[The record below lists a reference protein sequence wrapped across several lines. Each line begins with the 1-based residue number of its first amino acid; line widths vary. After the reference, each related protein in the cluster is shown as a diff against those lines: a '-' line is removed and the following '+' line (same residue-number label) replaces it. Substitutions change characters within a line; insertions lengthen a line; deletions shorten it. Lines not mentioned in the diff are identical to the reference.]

1 MILPGQ
7 YNSTAPYRLLEA
19 AARGKIGID
28 HRFLHAILDRP
39 AESVPDLLRFAEQD
53 RKNDAVDLDQDL
65 LAIFAAL
72 RTPDALPFYISFLR
86 THPEDA
92 PDELV
97 EAVTPLGAAA
107 LEPLLALYEDLGEEQ
122 GGEVA
127 FLLAALGVHESRI
140 LKMFLDR
147 LEYDAS
153 DAALLLQMYGDP
165 SALPAL
171 ERLLAEVPESDD
183 WLRRQLV
190 ESIDALKAG
199 VARSEEA
206 SPPFDIWPLYAEVA
220 APRFDLLTESERLRV
235 FDSESPDL
243 RAGAAASFVSQELS
257 EEAQRRLL
265 KLAKE
270 DPDAVVR
277 GRAWEALS
285 DALEDAKI
293 RNAMLAVAEDTH
305 APVEERGGA
314 VSGLAQESGDP
325 RVRRAIEKLYDEPA
339 GRAKALE
346 AMWRSLDR
354 SFGPYPVRHLSD
366 PDAEIR
372 RNAIWCIGHL
382 KLQQEAP
389 RLTPMFEDDEFRVD
403 ALFAYAMA
411 YPGEVSRS
419 RAKSVLQKIED
430 LANGLSEDE
439 LELVEVGIDQR
450 LMLQG
455 QEPVFSGEPEV
466 EPVVNGKSKVG
477 RNDLCPCGSGKKYKN
492 CCGG

>member
-1 MILPGQ
+1 MILPEQ

-39 AESVPDLLRFAEQD
+39 AEAVPDLVRFAAED
-53 RKNDAVDLDQDL
+53 RENDAVDLDEDL
-65 LAIFAAL
+65 LAIFASL
-72 RTPDALPFYISFLR
+72 RTPEAIPFYIGYLR
-86 THPEDA
+86 RHSEDA

-97 EAVTPLGAAA
+97 EAVSPHGAAA
-107 LEPLLALYEDLGEEQ
+107 LEPLLAVYEELGEEL

-127 FLLAALGVHESRI
+127 FVLAALGVRDPRI
-140 LKMFLDR
+140 LKLFTER

-171 ERLLAEVPESDD
+171 ERLLVEIPESDD
-183 WLRRQLV
+183 WLRRQLT
-190 ESIDALKAG
+190 ESIDALKTG
-199 VARSEEA
+199 GEKQSEP
-206 SPPFDIWPLYAEVA
+206 SPAFDIWPLYAEVA
-220 APRFDLLTESERLRV
+220 APRFDLLTESERLLV
-235 FDSESPDL
+235 FDSASAEL

-265 KLAKE
+265 KLAQE
-270 DPDAVVR
+270 DPDPQVR

-285 DALEDAKI
+285 DALEDTKI
-293 RNAMLAVAEDTH
+293 RSAMLAVAEDAS
-305 APVEERGGA
+305 APVQERGGA
-314 VSGLAQESGDP
+314 VSGLAQESDDP
-325 RVRRAIEKLYDEPA
+325 RVRRAIEKLYEEPA

-354 SFGPYPVRHLSD
+354 TFAPYPVRHLSD
-366 PDAEIR
+366 PDPDVR

-382 KLQQEAP
+382 KLQQDAP
-389 RLTPMFEDDEFRVD
+389 RLTPMFDDDEFRVD

-419 RAKSVLQKIED
+419 RARSVLQKIEE
-430 LANGLSEDE
+430 LANGLTEDE
-439 LELVEVGIDQR
+439 AELVEVGIDQR

-455 QEPVFSGEPEV
+455 QEPVFSGTDA

-492 CCGG
+492 CCGA

>member
-1 MILPGQ
+1 VILPEQ

-39 AESVPDLLRFAEQD
+39 AEAIPDLVRFAAED
-53 RKNDAVDLDQDL
+53 RENHAVDLDEDL
-65 LAIFAAL
+65 LAMFASL
-72 RTPDALPFYISFLR
+72 RTPEALPFYIGYLR
-86 THPEDA
+86 RHSEDA

-97 EAVTPLGAAA
+97 EAVSPHGAAA
-107 LEPLLALYEDLGEEQ
+107 LEPLLALYEELGEEQ

-127 FLLAALGVHESRI
+127 FVLAALGVRDPRI
-140 LKMFLDR
+140 LELFLER

-165 SALPAL
+165 SAVPPL
-171 ERLLAEVPESDD
+171 ERLLAEIPESDD
-183 WLRRQLV
+183 WLRRQLT
-190 ESIDALKAG
+190 ESINTLKAG
-199 VARSEEA
+199 GEKASEP
-206 SPPFDIWPLYAEVA
+206 SPAFDIWPLYAEVA
-220 APRFDLLTESERLRV
+220 APRFDLLTENERLVV
-235 FDSESPDL
+235 FDSASPEL

-265 KLAKE
+265 KLAQQ
-270 DPDAVVR
+270 DPDPLVR

-285 DALEDAKI
+285 DALEDIKI
-293 RNAMLAVAEDTH
+293 RSAMLAVAEDAN

-314 VSGLAQESGDP
+314 VSGLAQESDDP
-325 RVRRAIEKLYDEPA
+325 RVRRAIEKLYEEPD

-354 SFGPYPVRHLSD
+354 TFAPYPVRHLTD
-366 PDAEIR
+366 PDADVR

-382 KLQQEAP
+382 KLQQDAP

-419 RAKSVLQKIED
+419 RARSVLQKIEE
-430 LANGLSEDE
+430 LANGLTEDE
-439 LELVEVGIDQR
+439 SELVEVGIDQR

-455 QEPVFSGEPEV
+455 QEPVFSGTDPA
-466 EPVVNGKSKVG
+466 PVVNGKSKVG
-477 RNDLCPCGSGKKYKN
+477 RNDPCPCGSGKKYKM
-492 CCGG
+492 CCGA

>member
-1 MILPGQ
+1 VILPEQ

-39 AESVPDLLRFAEQD
+39 AEAIPDLVRFAAED
-53 RKNDAVDLDQDL
+53 RENHAVDLDEDL
-65 LAIFAAL
+65 LAIFASL
-72 RTPDALPFYISFLR
+72 RTPEALPFYIGYLR
-86 THPEDA
+86 RHSEDA

-97 EAVTPLGAAA
+97 EAVSPHGATA
-107 LEPLLALYEDLGEEQ
+107 LEPLLAVYEELGEEQ

-127 FLLAALGVHESRI
+127 FVLAALGVRDPRI
-140 LKMFLDR
+140 LKLFIER

-165 SALPAL
+165 SALPPI
-171 ERLLAEVPESDD
+171 ERLLDEIPQSDD
-183 WLRRQLV
+183 WLRRQLT
-190 ESIDALKAG
+190 ESINALKATG
-199 VARSEEA
+199 EQASEP

-220 APRFDLLTESERLRV
+220 APRFDLLTENERLLV
-235 FDSESPDL
+235 FDCASPEL

-265 KLAKE
+265 KLAQA
-270 DPDAVVR
+270 DPDPQVR

-285 DALEDAKI
+285 DALEDTKI
-293 RNAMLAVAEDTH
+293 RSAMLVVAEDVG

-314 VSGLAQESGDP
+314 VSGLAQESDDP
-325 RVRRAIEKLYDEPA
+325 RVRRAIEKLYEEPD

-354 SFGPYPVRHLSD
+354 TFAPYPVRHLSD
-366 PDAEIR
+366 PDPDVR

-382 KLQQEAP
+382 KLTQDAP

-419 RAKSVLQKIED
+419 RARSVLQKIEE
-430 LANGLSEDE
+430 LANGLTEDE
-439 LELVEVGIDQR
+439 SELVEVGIDQR

-455 QEPVFSGEPEV
+455 QEPVFSGADA

-477 RNDLCPCGSGKKYKN
+477 RNDLCPCGSGKKYKL